1 MRVRIIVASVA
12 TVDPLDIGPGAD
24 GREPPVGI
32 DLVVAPKGRIVPMT
46 TMTTMMTSAGMAATP
61 AVAVMMDVAVAPMTE
76 PTMTIIILPLTIA
89 VLATILPMAA
99 TPTAV
104 VPVIAHPCDIIL
116 DGSQCFER
124 CPKSAVR
131 VRRA

>member
-1 MRVRIIVASVA
+1 VRVRIIVASVA

-46 TMTTMMTSAGMAATP
+46 TMMTSAGMAATP
-61 AVAVMMDVAVAPMTE
+61 TVAVMMDVAVAPMTE
-76 PTMTIIILPLTIA
+76 PTMTIVILPLTIA